1 MCGVG
6 EIIVFHLFVFGVDG
20 VGGVK
25 KIVCHFRAE
34 KYSGPV
40 FVVQNLTP

>member
-1 MCGVG
+1 MWCRGDNC
-6 EIIVFHLFVFGVDG
+6 IPFFCFGGWDG